1 MPLVS
6 LIFNK
11 LTNLYYEILNSIIKY
26 YKFNKDLVRKKFKVK
41 NINNIE
47 SKTISKYNNTS
58 KFIKHQNNNS
68 RKCEY
73 INESKIIHISVL
85 E

>member
-58 KFIKHQNNNS
+58 KFIKYQNNS